1 MTRAI
6 RNCRFTLNRVKPA
19 TAAKPRRPLSG
30 IASDASGPVARELR
44 EKKLHEDRFAGAG
57 GLVMTRAIRD
67 CFTKIVSLAPE
78 VL

>member
-6 RNCRFTLNRVKPA
+6 RHGQLIGNRVKPA
-19 TAAKPRRPLSG
+19 TAAKPPWPLTG

-44 EKKLHEDRFAGAG
+44 EKNFHE
-57 GLVMTRAIRD
+57 V
-67 CFTKIVSLAPE
+67 VSLAPE